1 VIPGSHLKNQLPH
14 RDTFAEQNLLS
25 RGQEIQVDVDE
36 MQARDIVL
44 SQGEMS
50 LHHVRLIHGSKPNNA
65 QHRRIGFAIRYLPTY
80 VRQLSGIPDAATLV
94 RGHDAYGN
102 FIHEAHPVADFHP
115 DAVKAHALSYEAQMK
130 IIYAGAVGPG
140 K

>member
-1 VIPGSHLKNQLPH
+1 
-14 RDTFAEQNLLS
+14 
-25 RGQEIQVDVDE
+25 
-36 MQARDIVL
+36 
-44 SQGEMS
+44 
-50 LHHVRLIHGSKPNNA
+50 
-65 QHRRIGFAIRYLPTY
+65 

>member
-1 VIPGSHLKNQLPH
+1 
-14 RDTFAEQNLLS
+14 
-25 RGQEIQVDVDE
+25 
-36 MQARDIVL
+36 
-44 SQGEMS
+44 
-50 LHHVRLIHGSKPNNA
+50 
-65 QHRRIGFAIRYLPTY
+65 

-94 RGHDAYGN
+94 RGHDAYGH
-102 FIHEAHPVADFHP
+102 FTHEAHPVADFHP